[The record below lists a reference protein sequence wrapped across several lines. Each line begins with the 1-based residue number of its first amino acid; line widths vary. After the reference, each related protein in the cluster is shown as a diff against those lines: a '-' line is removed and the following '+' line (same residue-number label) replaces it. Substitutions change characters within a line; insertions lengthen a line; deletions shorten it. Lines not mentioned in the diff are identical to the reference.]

1 MKIDQIKKEFPIFD
15 EKIQNNDLV
24 YLDSANSSQK
34 PKIVIDRINEFYT
47 KQFSNVGRSVHYL
60 AVAATNMYENTR
72 SSVQKYINAED
83 KNEIVFTKGA
93 TEALN
98 LVANTLG
105 QKYLEEGDEV
115 IITELEHHS
124 NYVPWHFLRKSKNI
138 KINFAEINEFGEVPI
153 ENIEKLITA
162 KTKIIAVNHLSNVTG
177 AILPIKEITQ
187 LAHAKGIIVVVDGCQ
202 GAPHLKIDVQ
212 DLDCDFYAISCHK
225 MYGPTGLG
233 ILYGKK
239 KWLEEL
245 PPYQGGGGMIK
256 EVKKDRISYGDLP
269 NKYEAGTMA
278 TAQVIA
284 FDQSIKFLEK
294 VGIENIIKH
303 EKELLKIDVQDL
315 DCDFYAISCH
325 KMYGP
330 TGLGVLYGKKKWL
343 EELPPYQGGGGM
355 IKEVKKDRISYGDL
369 PNKYEAGTMATA
381 QVIAFDQSI
390 KFLEKVGIEN
400 IIKHEKELI
409 EYGQEILKK
418 NNSVKLIGNPK
429 NKGGVL
435 SFTIEGVHPHDIATI
450 LDEDGVAIRAGHHC
464 CQILHD
470 KLGIPASARASVGIY
485 NTKEDLDQLNES
497 INKCKKIF
505 DL

>member
-1 MKIDQIKKEFPIFD
+1 MNIDTIKKEFPIFD
-15 EKIQNNDLV
+15 EKIHNNDLV

-60 AVAATNMYENTR
+60 AVAATNFYENTR
-72 SSVQKYINAED
+72 TSIQRYINAKD

-98 LVANTLG
+98 LVANTLS
-105 QKYLEEGDEV
+105 QKYLTEGDEV

-138 KINFAEINEFGEVPI
+138 KINFAEINEDGEVPL
-153 ENIEKLITA
+153 ENIEKLITS
-162 KTKIIAVNHLSNVTG
+162 KTKIISISHLSNVTG
-177 AILPIKEITQ
+177 AILPIKAITQ
-187 LAHAKGIIVVVDGCQ
+187 LAHSKGIIVVVDGCQ
-202 GAPHLKIDVQ
+202 GAPHLK
-212 DLDCDFYAISCHK
+212 LD
-225 MYGPTGLG
+225 M
-233 ILYGKK
+233 
-239 KWLEEL
+239 
-245 PPYQGGGGMIK
+245 
-256 EVKKDRISYGDLP
+256 
-269 NKYEAGTMA
+269 
-278 TAQVIA
+278 
-284 FDQSIKFLEK
+284 
-294 VGIENIIKH
+294 
-303 EKELLKIDVQDL
+303 QDL

-355 IKEVKKDRISYGDL
+355 IEEVKKDRISYGNL

-390 KFLEKVGIEN
+390 KFLESVGIEN
-400 IIKHEKELI
+400 VMKHEAELMK
-409 EYGQEILKK
+409 YGQELLQK
-418 NNSVKLIGNPK
+418 NNTVKLIGNPK
-429 NKGGVL
+429 NKGAVL
-435 SFTIEGVHPHDIATI
+435 SFIIEGIHSHDVATI
-450 LDEDGVAIRAGHHC
+450 LDEDGIAIRAGHHC

-470 KLGIPASARASVGIY
+470 KLNISASARASVGIY
-485 NTKEDLDQLNES
+485 NTKDDLDKLNES

-505 DL
+505 NLK